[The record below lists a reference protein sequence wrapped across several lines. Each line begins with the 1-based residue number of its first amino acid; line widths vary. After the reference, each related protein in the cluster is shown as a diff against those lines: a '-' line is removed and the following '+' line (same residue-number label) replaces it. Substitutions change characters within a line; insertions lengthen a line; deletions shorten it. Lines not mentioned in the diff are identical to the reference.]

1 MTIEA
6 AKLDSVIPYSA
17 PSADAAVAKAADV
30 QRTATVEASPKNS
43 VDASAIKDAVQQI
56 HAHLAALTDPPQFK
70 VDYLSGLDV
79 MTLRAASTG
88 EVVFQLPGPVA
99 VRLAQLIKEGIPMDS
114 VGVLNAT
121 A

>member
-6 AKLDSVIPYSA
+6 AKLESVIPYSA
-17 PSADAAVAKAADV
+17 PSADVAVTKAADV
-30 QRTATVEASPKNS
+30 QSTSTVDAAPNS
-43 VDASAIKDAVQQI
+43 VDAGAITDAVQQI
-56 HAHLAALTDPPQFK
+56 QAHLAALTDPPQFK

-88 EVVFQLPGPVA
+88 EVVFQIPGPVV
-99 VRLAQLIKEGIPMDS
+99 VRLAQLIKEGVPMDS
-114 VGVLNAT
+114 FGVLNAK